1 MDEPL
6 RIVLCERSQPQ
17 RLTGCVLHS
26 FARHWGFNG
35 GTLDSH
41 SYEMSRT
48 GKSIETDSRVG
59 FARGCKR
66 GERLL
71 LEPGSLQADENML
84 ESDRG
89 GGHVTSW
96 MY

>member
-1 MDEPL
+1 M
-6 RIVLCERSQPQ
+6 VLCERSQPQ

-59 FARGCKR
+59 V
-66 GERLL
+66 
-71 LEPGSLQADENML
+71 PGAAKEGKDC
-84 ESDRG
+84 
-89 GGHVTSW
+89 
-96 MY
+96 Y

>member
-17 RLTGCVLHS
+17 KVTGCVSHS
-26 FARHWGFNG
+26 LARHCGFSG
-35 GTLDSH
+35 RTLASH

-48 GKSIETDSRVG
+48 GKSIETESRLGV
-59 FARGCKR
+59 ARDCRR

-71 LEPGSLQADENML
+71 LEPGSLQADENTL
-84 ESDRG
+84 ESHRG
-89 GGHVTSW
+89 GGHVIL
-96 MY
+96 

>member
-59 FARGCKR
+59 FARGYEGR
-66 GERLL
+66 NRVLVFNG
-71 LEPGSLQADENML
+71 
-84 ESDRG
+84 DR
-89 GGHVTSW
+89 VSVW
-96 MY
+96 DD